1 MSNTIIGEKV
11 LNDAHLKQQLQIL
24 RQADNWTNLYY
35 IAMIYI
41 YLAAV
46 ISSTLMFYYQRET
59 WGLPFWLNIPVSIL
73 AIILIGAG
81 QHQLTGLGHEG
92 SHHSLFKTKKWNE
105 FASDVFCM
113 FPVYSSTHFYRL
125 QHMAHHQFVNDPERD
140 PDVSQLLSSGHW
152 LGFPASPKKF
162 YNFLLQQLWIPNLF
176 KFMIIRA
183 AYNSTGTDANPY
195 VKKSTS
201 KNKVAIRIAIAYV
214 FSMIPVLA
222 VITWLGNPITVV
234 LSSLGIF
241 VLFSTILLMLS
252 KDCYQQAKIHPVFS
266 AKTSTVMRLGYVTTV
281 FTSLAVLHLTVDPW
295 APIYYF
301 MLWLVP
307 IFTSFS
313 FFMILRQVV
322 QHGNGDRGWITNTR
336 VFFVNQFINF
346 CVFPIGQD
354 YHLPHHL
361 YSTVPH
367 YRLKKLHAILMEYP
381 EYQKDAIN
389 VHGYFHSPET
399 PQIHP
404 TVVEV
409 LGDNYASKN
418 FRGVHIDNTV
428 LDDNEV
434 EDKEGIINTGEREKQ
449 KAEAS
454 AREKSML

>member
-1 MSNTIIGEKV
+1 MSKIIINDKV
-11 LNDAHLKQQLQIL
+11 LNDSHLKQQLQVL

-41 YLAAV
+41 YLAAI
-46 ISSTLMFYYQRET
+46 ISSTLMFYYHRES
-59 WGLPFWLNIPVSIL
+59 WGMPFWLNIPVSIM

-162 YNFLLQQLWIPNLF
+162 YVFLVKQLWLPNVI
-176 KFMIIRA
+176 KFMLIRA
-183 AYNSTGTDANPY
+183 VYNSTGTDANPY

-201 KNKVAIRIAIAYV
+201 KNKIGIGISIAYV
-214 FSMIPVLA
+214 FSMIPL
-222 VITWLGNPITVV
+222 IGLLTWFGSPLFVV
-234 LSSLGIF
+234 LSTLAIY
-241 VLFSTILLMLS
+241 STVATVLMLIP

-266 AKTSTVMRLGYVTTV
+266 ANISTVMRLGYVTFV
-281 FTSLAVLHLTVDPW
+281 FISLAVLHLTLDPW

-301 MLWLVP
+301 VLWLVP

-367 YRLKKLHAILMEYP
+367 YRLKRLHALLMDYP
-381 EYQKDAIN
+381 EYQKEAVN
-389 VHGYFHSPET
+389 VHGYFRSPES

-418 FRGVHIDNTV
+418 FRGVHIDNSV
-428 LDDNEV
+428 LDNNDV
-434 EDKEGIINTGEREKQ
+434 DDKEGIINTGEREKQ
-449 KAEAS
+449 KAEAF
-454 AREKSML
+454 ALEKSVF

>member
-1 MSNTIIGEKV
+1 
-11 LNDAHLKQQLQIL
+11 
-24 RQADNWTNLYY
+24 
-35 IAMIYI
+35 
-41 YLAAV
+41 
-46 ISSTLMFYYQRET
+46 
-59 WGLPFWLNIPVSIL
+59 
-73 AIILIGAG
+73 
-81 QHQLTGLGHEG
+81 
-92 SHHSLFKTKKWNE
+92 
-105 FASDVFCM
+105 
-113 FPVYSSTHFYRL
+113 
-125 QHMAHHQFVNDPERD
+125 
-140 PDVSQLLSSGHW
+140 
-152 LGFPASPKKF
+152 
-162 YNFLLQQLWIPNLF
+162 
-176 KFMIIRA
+176 
-183 AYNSTGTDANPY
+183 
-195 VKKSTS
+195 
-201 KNKVAIRIAIAYV
+201 
-214 FSMIPVLA
+214 
-222 VITWLGNPITVV
+222 
-234 LSSLGIF
+234 
-241 VLFSTILLMLS
+241 
-252 KDCYQQAKIHPVFS
+252 
-266 AKTSTVMRLGYVTTV
+266 MRLGYITTT
-281 FTSLAVLHLTVDPW
+281 FTTLAVLHLMVDPW

-301 MLWLVP
+301 ALWLVP

-354 YHLPHHL
+354 FHLPHHL